1 MAWIAGVPQQRA
13 GRPARKYYNYALSR
27 IRMANT
33 IFVLDLYDVRIN
45 TCVFFVRSGTRQA
58 LPALTPTKLLFT
70 IANKCLCLSF
80 RDRRLQKGTAL

>member
-45 TCVFFVRSGTRQA
+45 TCVFFCSIWNPASPVGVDADKTFVYDCEQMS
-58 LPALTPTKLLFT
+58 LPIIP
-70 IANKCLCLSF
+70 
-80 RDRRLQKGTAL
+80 